1 MPVTPALRRS
11 GSGGGWMPVIPAL
24 GRSRSG
30 SR

>member
-11 GSGGGWMPVIPAL
+11 GSGSRWMPVIPAL
-24 GRSRSG
+24 GRSRSR